1 MYAVPSTHSTTRTIG
16 WHGSE
21 EPTNPA
27 TSATSWLPPLDRSET
42 KCGIEIVATHG
53 YCDIRDGLDTLVV
66 AGGEDVELVCSK
78 DPSLNPGDV
87 PLLSLRLRP
96 LPAGTLVLVYFDE

>member
-1 MYAVPSTHSTTRTIG
+1 
-16 WHGSE
+16 
-21 EPTNPA
+21 
-27 TSATSWLPPLDRSET
+27 
-42 KCGIEIVATHG
+42 
-53 YCDIRDGLDTLVV
+53 LDTLVV